1 MGIPLAKILLKFCVP
16 SALLRTSLCSVL
28 CGLFLACATTP
39 TVEDLKKAEAYYKL
53 GVSYLNE
60 NKLRE
65 SFIEFQKAISLNQE
79 DKYSLNALGLIS
91 TRFKEY
97 DKAINYYKR
106 AISIDLHYSE
116 AMNNLG
122 VTYLEIENWDE
133 PR

>member
-1 MGIPLAKILLKFCVP
+1 MAKILLKFCG
-16 SALLRTSLCSVL
+16 LCSVL

-79 DKYSLNALGLIS
+79 DKYSLIFSARSWPMPGIFLSSSSGVS
-91 TRFKEY
+91 
-97 DKAINYYKR
+97 
-106 AISIDLHYSE
+106 AISPANPSIFCAPL
-116 AMNNLG
+116 L
-122 VTYLEIENWDE
+122 
-133 PR
+133 